1 RRVLFRSPLSLSES
15 PLSELLRTRVPLP
28 WRLSNCASAF
38 KASYADMTVVLLT
51 ERAPANW
58 RSDGSLA
65 PAGISPSSISDRSAS
80 LNWRCSAPLPPDQ
93 PVSARANQETS
104 IRCVERTMPPIF
116 IIVEVELARQY
127 QSGLI
132 WDGCSWKWMS
142 TWPNWTAL
150 DVL

>member
-1 RRVLFRSPLSLSES
+1 
-15 PLSELLRTRVPLP
+15 
-28 WRLSNCASAF
+28 CASAF

-51 ERAPANW
+51 DRAPANC
-58 RSDGSLA
+58 RSDWRLALAGMYKSSGS
-65 PAGISPSSISDRSAS
+65 GRSSS
-80 LNWRCSAPLPPDQ
+80 LNWRCTVQLSPDQ
-93 PVSARANQETS
+93 TVSARSNKETS
-104 IRCVERTMPPIF
+104 IRCIESNMSHIF